1 MKYQSTLSLLLLLMA
16 NALCVVGLAASDETP
31 AVYMER
37 INDRSLAL
45 LPGLKSLYESC
56 AKNRQL
62 YKGILEQG
70 GAGWDAVKKTLPVGY
85 NVKSVTLPEPDW
97 AKEGIGK
104 EEEKEYFSGD
114 RYALYQ
120 YRKRYEISE
129 IDRCALIKHDDLVI
143 DIDNGIN
150 RILVTMKDRKF
161 VSATPGVMAIPLA
174 QQYES
179 HKVQT
184 MPSPK
189 MIRDKNDVDIESIA
203 KEEKIAKLFSK
214 LFANTKSNRVPG
226 AALSYDTDLSQKIE
240 KAAGYEESNVSPV
253 VIPKANDEHIV
264 AGEPCDIISVKNH
277 RTRLWYWDTM
287 HHYPGKLERPIILK
301 TEVANPKG
309 EILQN
314 NEALIFRVLPEID
327 DSVFELDP
335 SL

>member
-1 MKYQSTLSLLLLLMA
+1 MLVTL
-16 NALCVVGLAASDETP
+16 NALCGIELAASDETP
-31 AVYMER
+31 AVYIER
-37 INDRSLAL
+37 INDRTHAL
-45 LPGLKSLYESC
+45 LPGLKSQYELC
-56 AKNRQL
+56 AKNRRL
-62 YKGILEQG
+62 YKSILDQG
-70 GAGWDAVKKTLPVGY
+70 GAGWDAVKQTLPVGY

-97 AKEGIGK
+97 NKEGIGK
-104 EEEKEYFSGD
+104 EEEKEYFSGT

-129 IDRCALIKHDDLVI
+129 IGRCSLIKHDDLVI
-143 DIDNGIN
+143 DIDNGTN
-150 RILVTMKDRKF
+150 RILVTMKDRKD
-161 VSATPGVMAIPLA
+161 VSATPGVTAIPLA
-174 QQYES
+174 LQYES
-179 HKVQT
+179 HKVQI

-189 MIRDKNDVDIESIA
+189 MIRDKNDVDIEPIA
-203 KEEKIAKLFSK
+203 KEEKITKLFSK
-214 LFANTKSNRVPG
+214 LFANTKANRVPG
-226 AALSYDTDLSQKIE
+226 ATWSYDTDLTQKIK

-327 DSVFELDP
+327 NSVFELDP